1 MDSLRDDGFLAQAGQ
16 RRKPG
21 PGRPEIACRLTLP
34 ASQSLPRDYESM
46 PLPLLESIQEGEYS
60 DNLTSLLAEMQVE
73 QGEAFNACIRNSAQ
87 YLERNGYLPEALQ
100 TISDVTISLQN
111 WPFFEAGIRHT
122 QVCAFNIAL
131 LSTCIANHTDSHK
144 GCRFLYR

>member
-1 MDSLRDDGFLAQAGQ
+1 MDSLWDDGFLAQAGQ

-60 DNLTSLLAEMQVE
+60 DNLTSLLAASGQRPG
-73 QGEAFNACIRNSAQ
+73 QA
-87 YLERNGYLPEALQ
+87 
-100 TISDVTISLQN
+100 
-111 WPFFEAGIRHT
+111 
-122 QVCAFNIAL
+122 
-131 LSTCIANHTDSHK
+131 
-144 GCRFLYR
+144 

>member
-1 MDSLRDDGFLAQAGQ
+1 
-16 RRKPG
+16 
-21 PGRPEIACRLTLP
+21 
-34 ASQSLPRDYESM
+34 
-46 PLPLLESIQEGEYS
+46 
-60 DNLTSLLAEMQVE
+60 MQVE

-131 LSTCIANHTDSHK
+131 LSTCIAPHAHLKTNHTDSHK